1 MHELENRRRGT
12 DGKEAKT
19 LPPDGQPVGKQ
30 GKEDLLTES
39 VLYIFLH
46 TLLLVLIYDTFL
58 DRLLCQYFPVYLP
71 HLKEIVSGSLY

>member
-19 LPPDGQPVGKQ
+19 LQLDGQPVGKQ
-30 GKEDLLTES
+30 GKEDLLTDS
-39 VLYIFLH
+39 VLYIFMH
-46 TLLLVLIYDTFL
+46 TLLLFLIYYTFL

-71 HLKEIVSGSLY
+71 HLKEIVSGFLY